1 MAVASLTTLGLKS
14 ETRGTLLLDARVNFA
29 APVETGP
36 NYGTMD
42 MEPEEEGGVKSG
54 EVG

>member
-36 NYGTMD
+36 NYGTMGNVEE
-42 MEPEEEGGVKSG
+42 MEEEGKSG